1 MSNPIDLDLTKMKK
15 INLLVL
21 FLSLILTFCTDRV
34 SSSTDLKGHWKWTS
48 TCGGFVG
55 CTYPSQANTQKLII
69 QETHIKS
76 FTNDD
81 LIFSKNYSILSLTEG
96 DDSIIYEIKFDDNE
110 IWMCE
115 ISNNIL
121 TIHYNSIITST
132 FERTSGIL
140 LDWN

>member
-1 MSNPIDLDLTKMKK
+1 M
-15 INLLVL
+15 
-21 FLSLILTFCTDRV
+21 
-34 SSSTDLKGHWKWTS
+34 
-48 TCGGFVG
+48 G